1 VEFFSRGIDVEKT
14 ALLDGKQSR
23 DGTQWKAMFL
33 ARQPNIDLSLA
44 QNAPI
49 NDLHLLLLCL
59 YVSPFHFISPTS
71 LLQRGST
78 LALSQCRSYG
88 TRGEVRLHYSNRR
101 LISDDVD

>member
-1 VEFFSRGIDVEKT
+1 MDIKKT

-23 DGTQWKAMFL
+23 DGTHCKAMSL
-33 ARQPNIDLSLA
+33 ARQPNIDLCLA

-59 YVSPFHFISPTS
+59 YVSPSHFISPTS

-78 LALSQCRSYG
+78 LGYRSASLMELADKFAYNIETG
-88 TRGEVRLHYSNRR
+88 VWYQT
-101 LISDDVD
+101 I